1 MSEINLNRSSNRS
14 VRRPGC
20 LGAGGPVWY
29 AILALSF
36 LACSLNPVGIAAL
49 ALGILKPHDVY
60 TTPLG
65 SALTASSF
73 MIALMG
79 FIATERVAY
88 LERHRRALEFASLAA
103 CGAAVLAFVLGFT
116 LPVII
121 MWPIA
126 AGLIAIGG
134 FGFRGAASLPVP
146 GAPAAAATASRV
158 ANLSGT
164 GGGQGPGRA
173 PQSAPGRKRRRRRR
187 RRRPRGAPPP
197 QTSGD

>member
-1 MSEINLNRSSNRS
+1 MSEINSNRS

-20 LGAGGPVWY
+20 LGAGGTVWY
-29 AILALSF
+29 TILALGF

-88 LERHRRALEFASLAA
+88 LERHRRALELASLAA

-126 AGLIAIGG
+126 AVLIAIGG
-134 FGFRGAASLPVP
+134 FGFRGAARLPVP
-146 GAPAAAATASRV
+146 GAPAAATAPRT
-158 ANLSGT
+158 ANASGT
-164 GGGQGPGRA
+164 GGGHDPGRA
-173 PQSAPGRKRRRRRR
+173 PQSAPGRKRHRRRRR
-187 RRRPRGAPPP
+187 KPRRSSPPGI
-197 QTSGD
+197 SGD